1 MELQDFRICRLWG
14 MLQGGWRWTAVH
26 AIEREQSQE
35 VLREMLREML
45 QVMLQEAVAVV
56 VKTQEIRLSE
66 EVILAAVVVE
76 EQQLGLAAMMAMEVD
91 EGEVVIED

>member
-35 VLREMLREML
+35 VLREML
-45 QVMLQEAVAVV
+45 QEVVAVV